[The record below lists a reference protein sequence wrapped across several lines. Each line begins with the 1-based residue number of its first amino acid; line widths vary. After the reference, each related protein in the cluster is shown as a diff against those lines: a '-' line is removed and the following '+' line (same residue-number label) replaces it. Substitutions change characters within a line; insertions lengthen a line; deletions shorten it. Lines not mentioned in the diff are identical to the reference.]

1 MAASAL
7 RADSTLSP
15 TLLIGITKF
24 VRIQKK
30 EGLPTHKE
38 ISAQE
43 INILPLY
50 MFRLSLYT
58 LTQNNNENN
67 KNEFLLFC
75 KSHLPSQSWSEIHLA
90 DQFALFTF
98 K

>member
-1 MAASAL
+1 MAACAL

-15 TLLIGITKF
+15 TLVIGITKF

-30 EGLPTHKE
+30 EGLPTHPRNKY
-38 ISAQE
+38 IT
-43 INILPLY
+43 PVMY

-58 LTQNNNENN
+58 STQNNNEKN
-67 KNEFLLFC
+67 KNKCLPFY
-75 KSHLPSQSWSEIHLA
+75 KSRSPSQSWSEIHLS

>member
-1 MAASAL
+1 MAACAL

-24 VRIQKK
+24 VRIQGKK
-30 EGLPTHKE
+30 GYQHIPEE
-38 ISAQE
+38 ISAQK

-58 LTQNNNENN
+58 STQNNNENN
-67 KNEFLLFC
+67 KNKFLPFC

-90 DQFALFTF
+90 DHLAF